1 MKNLLLATLLTAGL
15 VARAE
20 QPFVPERGFVS
31 SQAATNWEF
40 ALTSGNG
47 KYGALV
53 YGQPLDETIVFN
65 HARLFMPLCEP
76 LPPVD
81 TASHLKEI
89 RQMLADGQYQR
100 AADFVV

>member
-1 MKNLLLATLLTAGL
+1 MKILILAALLITCLAAQ
-15 VARAE
+15 AE
-20 QPFVPERGFVS
+20 PPIAPERGFTS
-31 SQAATNWEF
+31 SVAATNWEY

-47 KYGALV
+47 KFGALV
-53 YGQPLDETIVFN
+53 FGQPLDETIVLN

-89 RQMLADGQYQR
+89 RQKYSH
-100 AADFVV
+100 